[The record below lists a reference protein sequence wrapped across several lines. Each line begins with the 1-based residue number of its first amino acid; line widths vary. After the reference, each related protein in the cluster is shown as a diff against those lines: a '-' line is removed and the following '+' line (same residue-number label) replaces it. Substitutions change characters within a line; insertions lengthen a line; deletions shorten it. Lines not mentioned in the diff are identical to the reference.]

1 MSHLLQDL
9 RHSVRLL
16 RRSPGFTAVAVLVLA
31 LGIGA
36 NTAVFTLVNTLVLQ
50 PRQGRIDSL
59 VAVFNRDR
67 VKPSEFTDFSY
78 PAYVDLR
85 DRSDVFESLL
95 AHSFTTV
102 GIREGDLTRQAF
114 ATIVSSNYFET
125 LGIRL
130 ARGRTFT
137 AAEERPGGNSPVAI
151 ASYAVW
157 RRRNFDPQ
165 FVGSTVR
172 INGADFTVVGVTP
185 KGFAGPFA
193 FVSPQWWLPIGAYD
207 TITNAMFKARDTGL
221 ADRQNHAL
229 NLAGALKPGV
239 TAASAAPALD
249 AFATSLGAQYP
260 GSDRDRTF
268 LVSSLPRMT
277 ISSRPQGDG
286 PLTAIGGLLTL
297 MAGLVLAVACLNLAN
312 LLLARGAARRKE
324 MAVRQ
329 ALGSG
334 RRRIIQQLIIEGL
347 TLSALGAACGLLAS
361 WWTAGALMAWL
372 SSVVTFGIDF
382 VMEPSMRLAGAA
394 ALFGLLSTVLFALG
408 PAWSLS
414 RPDLTNDLK
423 LAPGRLT
430 RRVASGSFLVVG
442 QLAVSLALVAAE
454 GLFAR
459 GAVNATAADAGYP
472 LERQIVV
479 GLDPSLAGYNEAR
492 TRAAYGAVL
501 ARVRAQPGVERASFA
516 STVAFGD
523 VQMSGRVRSS
533 PAEKEVDASFDVI
546 GADYFETLGLRV
558 LRGRGFTMAEEQRD
572 SAPHGAIIDA
582 RLATQLFGDAD
593 PIGRAVQMRMR
604 QGAEAQTYTVVGI
617 APPLRHDLFESV
629 PRPHLYVAYGS
640 RFNTMMTLHVRT
652 APGVPETTV
661 LAALHREL
669 QALDPQLA
677 ILWARPMTIHRDAS
691 ISAWSVRAAAA
702 LFSAFGALALVLAAI
717 GVYGLKAYDVSRRT
731 REIGIRMALGA
742 TFADVERLIVRE
754 GLRTTV
760 VGLAAGVV
768 LAAAIGKLVSGLLY
782 RVSAFDP
789 TVMIVAAAVL
799 STTAMLA
806 CYLPAR
812 RATRVVP
819 LEALRSE

>member
-1 MSHLLQDL
+1 VPNLLQDV
-9 RHSVRLL
+9 RHSLRLL
-16 RRSPGFTAVAVLVLA
+16 RKTPGFTSVAVLILA

-36 NTAVFTLVNTLVLQ
+36 NTAVFSLVNTLVLQ

-67 VKPSEFTDFSY
+67 VSASEFTDFSY

-85 DRSDVFESLL
+85 DRSGVFESLL

-125 LGIRL
+125 LGVIL
-130 ARGRTFT
+130 AAGRPFN
-137 AAEERPGGNSPVAI
+137 ADEERPAAGAPVAI

-157 RRRNFDPQ
+157 RRQNFDPR
-165 FVGSTVR
+165 FVGSSVR
-172 INGADFTVVGVTP
+172 INGADFTVIGITP

-207 TITNAMFKARDTGL
+207 TITNAMFRQRDTGL

-229 NLAGALKPGV
+229 NLAGALKPGM

-249 AFATSLGAQYP
+249 AFANSLGAQYP

-268 LVSSLPRMT
+268 LVARLPRMT

-286 PLTAIGGLLTL
+286 PLTAIAGLLTL
-297 MAGLVLAVACLNLAN
+297 MAALVLAVACLNLAN
-312 LLLARGAARRKE
+312 LLLARGSARRRE

-334 RRRIIQQLIIEGL
+334 RRRIVQQLIVEGL
-347 TLSALGAACGLLAS
+347 TLSAIGAACGLLAS
-361 WWTAGALMAWL
+361 WWTAAALSAWL
-372 SSVVTFGIDF
+372 ASVVTFGIDF
-382 VMEPSMRLAGAA
+382 VVEPSLRLAGAA
-394 ALFGLLSTVLFALG
+394 ALFALLSTVMFALG

-430 RRVASGSFLVVG
+430 RRVASGSFLVAG
-442 QLAVSLALVAAE
+442 QLAVSLALVAAG

-459 GAVNATAADAGYP
+459 GAVNAAAADAGYP
-472 LERQIVV
+472 LDRQIVV
-479 GLDPSLAGYNEAR
+479 GLDPSLAGYNETR

-501 ARVRAQPGVERASFA
+501 DRVRALPGIERASFA

-523 VQMSGRVRSS
+523 MQMSGRVRSS
-533 PAEKEVDASFDVI
+533 AADKEIDASFDVI
-546 GADYFETLGLRV
+546 GADYFETLGLRM
-558 LRGRGFTMAEEQRD
+558 LRGRGFTLAEEQRD
-572 SAPHGAIIDA
+572 SAPRGAIVDA
-582 RLATQLFGDAD
+582 RLATQLFGEAD
-593 PIGRAVQMRMR
+593 PIGRPVQMRVR
-604 QGAEAQTYTVVGI
+604 QADEPRTYTIVGL
-617 APPLRHDLFESV
+617 APPLRHDLFESP

-652 APGVPETTV
+652 APGVPETPI
-661 LAALHREL
+661 LAAVRSEL
-669 QALDPQLA
+669 QAIDPHLA
-677 ILWARPMTIHRDAS
+677 ILWARTMTMHRNAS

-702 LFSAFGALALVLAAI
+702 LFSAFGGLALLLATM

-742 TFADVERLIVRE
+742 TSGDVQRLVLRE
-754 GLRTTV
+754 GMRTTV
-760 VGLAAGVV
+760 TGLVIGLLLAAG
-768 LAAAIGKLVSGLLY
+768 LGKLLSGLLY
-782 RVSAFDP
+782 RVSPFDP
-789 TVMIVAAAVL
+789 AVLTIAAIVL

-806 CYLPAR
+806 SYVPAR